1 MALYLVRQY
10 NLNICQFQVHFVE
23 TQHEDVDRIR
33 LAWDRVQWRA
43 SENRIGCSGGQ
54 RKEDNETAF

>member
-1 MALYLVRQY
+1 M
-10 NLNICQFQVHFVE
+10 HFVE

-54 RKEDNETAF
+54 RKEDNETAC